1 MHAAQRRDALLELLR
16 TSRGPVSATA
26 LARRFSVSR
35 QIIVGDIALLRA
47 GGADIAS
54 TPRGYVIP
62 AQEDTGLTCTLVCR
76 HTAGQL
82 QLSSRYDVAEFIRRV
97 EKEQATPLSALTGGV
112 HLHRLRCP
120 DEAACRRVCQALDEA
135 GFLVK
140 E

>member
-1 MHAAQRRDALLELLR
+1 MD
-16 TSRGPVSATA
+16 
-26 LARRFSVSR
+26 
-35 QIIVGDIALLRA
+35 A
-47 GGADIAS
+47 GGEVVD
-54 TPRGYVIP
+54 VIVEHP
-62 AQEDTGLTCTLVCR
+62 VYGQLS
-76 HTAGQL
+76 GQL